1 MIKSKINNSRG
12 VSLVS
17 LSITIVILVLIT
29 NILIYNVKDN
39 LKVGNLRNMQNDIS
53 NLKDKVSSYYAQN
66 GKIPAQ
72 IKYTNVEHIREAGLI
87 SEAVD
92 TGDFYI
98 IDLSA
103 LENLTLN
110 YGEDYKNITA
120 DLTEQQI
127 NEFLDLYIINETSHN
142 IFYVEGIKVDNDI
155 FYTNYAKEDVD
166 VKSVDLRYIENVK
179 IPDGFSYVSGTKD
192 TGIHIKSNDGNSE
205 YIWIPQNDKIESI
218 ASDIEVDNEEAF
230 IESVNIYK
238 GYYKNTNDNT
248 VVYLELEEKW
258 TPAYDKSSIYKDKNN
273 NIVSVPEGFQV
284 CITPGKNT
292 VDDGL
297 IIKNE
302 QTDDRY
308 VWIEVPKSIYQTA
321 GSEIDYENIEKDMKN
336 YTASYR
342 EGFEDW
348 TDKWY
353 AFDGDILI
361 TEDTENLTD
370 EQKELT
376 NGCGLTYD
384 EYIELRNEM
393 YSSIYNNGGFWIGQ
407 YEVGSSDYVTANDNS
422 SRTSV
427 IKEGAY
433 PYNYVTC
440 AQAQKLATQ
449 MPSGDKKSSLMFG
462 IQWDLVLKFIESKSD
477 KTQADI
483 KTDSSDWGNYYFS
496 TFKIDR
502 GKYYVKNDDQS
513 WSWIEYS
520 NNTTNY
526 VSNQERLKGK
536 YVLLTTGAAE
546 QNKVLNIYD
555 FAGNAWEW
563 TLEHSEY
570 TDKISCIRGGSA
582 NSWEDHGSSSYRLE
596 TLQTD
601 NNSSYGFRVAL
612 Y

>member
-17 LSITIVILVLIT
+17 LSIAIVILVIIT

-53 NLKDKVSSYYAQN
+53 NLKDKISSYYAQN

-72 IKYTNVEHIREAGLI
+72 IKYTNVEHIRVAGLI
-87 SEAVD
+87 SDAVD

-142 IFYVEGIKVDNDI
+142 IFYVKGIKVDNDV
-155 FYTNYAKEDVD
+155 FYTNYTKEAVD
-166 VKSVDLRYIENVK
+166 TKSVDLRYVENVK
-179 IPDGFSYVSGTKD
+179 IPDGFSYIGGTKD
-192 TGIHIKSNDGNSE
+192 TGICIKSNDGNVE
-205 YIWIPQNDKIESI
+205 YKWIPQNNKIETI
-218 ASDIEVDNEEAF
+218 PSDIEVDNGEIF
-230 IESVNIYK
+230 IESVNTYK

-248 VVYLELEEKW
+248 VIYLELEEKW
-258 TPAYDKSSIYKDKNN
+258 TPTYDESNIYKDKNN

-297 IIKNE
+297 IIRNE

-308 VWIEVPKSIYQTA
+308 VWIEVPKSIYNTA
-321 GSEIDYENIEKDMKN
+321 GSEVDYENIEKDMKN

-342 EGFEDW
+342 EGFEEW
-348 TDKWY
+348 NDKWY
-353 AFDGDILI
+353 AFDGDTLI

-370 EQKELT
+370 DQKTLT
-376 NGCGLTYD
+376 ANSYGLNYKQ
-384 EYIELRNEM
+384 YIELRNEM
-393 YSSIYNNGGFWIGQ
+393 YTSVYNNGGFWIGQ
-407 YEVGSSDYVTANDNS
+407 YESGTDVVRSDSSVESGTAVS
-422 SRTSV
+422 
-427 IKEGAY
+427 KEGAY
-433 PYNYVTC
+433 PYNFVTC

-449 MPSGDKKSSLMFG
+449 MDSGDKKSSLMFG
-462 IQWDLVLKFIESKSD
+462 IQWDLVLKFIENKSD

-483 KTDSSDWGNYYFS
+483 KTDSSDWGNNYYS
-496 TFKIDR
+496 TFKIDS
-502 GKYYVKNDDQS
+502 GKYMNGDKLWKS
-513 WSWIEYS
+513 CSE
-520 NNTTNY
+520 NTTDY
-526 VSNQERLKGK
+526 VLNQKRLSGK
-536 YVLLTTGAAE
+536 YVLLTTGASE

-555 FAGNAWEW
+555 FSGNVWEW
-563 TLEHSEY
+563 TLECSAY

-582 NSWEDHGSSSYRLE
+582 NSMKDHGFSSCRLE
-596 TLQTD
+596 CSQTD
-601 NNSSYGFRVAL
+601 NNSSYGFRVVL